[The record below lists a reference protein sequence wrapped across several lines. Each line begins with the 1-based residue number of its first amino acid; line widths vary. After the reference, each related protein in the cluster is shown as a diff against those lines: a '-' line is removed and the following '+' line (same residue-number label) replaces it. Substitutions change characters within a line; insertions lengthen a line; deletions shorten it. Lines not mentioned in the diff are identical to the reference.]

1 MDIEPTV
8 GVENHEDEVPT
19 QYVEPEQ
26 LSIKDEEVLL
36 KEGLVSNIR
45 PIEHLSQPVSTH
57 ADQVFVGDID
67 KHADQIFE
75 AEIVLPDGKKLLAV
89 FKPNSGTNKGT
100 ETGKKPVPIP
110 ENSSP
115 NGHKEVAAWQVA
127 QFLGLEYISMPV
139 VLRSLD
145 ESEGEGSLRPYI
157 YGKPVDQL
165 SADETDQAYS
175 DQPTIESIALYDYLL
190 QTMDRRDANL
200 VWEKEI
206 EGKRQMKVIDHTLT
220 FLNEDFTKNFNGKD
234 MGPRLMVGYDNS
246 KDPPILK
253 NTPLPDRLVKKLQ
266 LFTENEADIRT
277 QLSSLLN
284 TDEIEGLFTRVAKC
298 LETKT
303 FL

>member
-1 MDIEPTV
+1 MDIEPNAEI
-8 GVENHEDEVPT
+8 ENHADEVPA
-19 QYVEPEQ
+19 QYIEPEQ

-45 PIEHLSQPVSTH
+45 PIENLAQPVSTH

-75 AEIVLPDGKKLLAV
+75 AEVVLPDGKKLLAV
-89 FKPNSGTNKGT
+89 FKPDSGAAKGT

-115 NGHKEVAAWQVA
+115 NSHKEVAAWQVA
-127 QFLGLEYISMPV
+127 QYLGLEHISMPA

-145 ESEGEGSLRPYI
+145 TGKGSLRPYI
-157 YGKPVDQL
+157 YGKPVEQL
-165 SADETDQAYS
+165 SADEYDQAYS
-175 DQPTIESIALYDYLL
+175 DQLTMEDIALYDYLL

-206 EGKRQMKVIDHTLT
+206 KGKRQMKVIDHTLT
-220 FLNEDFTKNFNGKD
+220 FLNEDFTKNFNGRDK
-234 MGPRLMVGYDNS
+234 GPRLMIGYDNS
-246 KDPPILK
+246 KDPPVLK
-253 NTPLPDRLVKKLQ
+253 KAPLPDRLVEKLQ
-266 LFTENEADIRT
+266 LFTENRDEIRT
-277 QLSSLLN
+277 QLSNLLN
-284 TDEIEGLFTRVAKC
+284 EKEIEGLFNRVAKC